1 MESSSSNS
9 KERELQQM
17 QLEETQLHSKCVASF
32 KELKSHLGNLHKFSE
47 KEANA
52 SDFHN
57 KSWQKDFKDY
67 TKYEPE
73 TYKRNLLWYLDE
85 LDKLIDEI
93 VLKYGELRM
102 KEKEVQAIKEI
113 EKRLKERE
121 IQYRMNATVQGMNVA
136 DQGMKT
142 EVMTM
147 KATVQGMMQMLI
159 LDLQMT
165 VC

>member
-17 QLEETQLHSKCVASF
+17 QLEETQLHSKCVTSF

-47 KEANA
+47 VKKQRPFEIAFRIF
-52 SDFHN
+52 FHEEH
-57 KSWQKDFKDY
+57 QTFI
-67 TKYEPE
+67 
-73 TYKRNLLWYLDE
+73 
-85 LDKLIDEI
+85 DKI
-93 VLKYGELRM
+93 
-102 KEKEVQAIKEI
+102 
-113 EKRLKERE
+113 
-121 IQYRMNATVQGMNVA
+121 RMNATVQGMNVA